1 MASLGGIQS
10 QLSQIISDARVEGF
24 KMEDVMPDETQE
36 HFQKINDLKDARE
49 YIKEME
55 CREKDLQM
63 ANSSLQ
69 ARLKEKE
76 DELEN
81 QPEEYKTLKVD
92 IQQAQ
97 RHIDYYKELAENS
110 QRRAERYQRNLAQS
124 TKEQVT
130 TNEYVAKIERLE
142 KELQCQ
148 QATIR
153 QLQDE
158 NSCSAEIFASLRAE
172 DAKII
177 AANEARLAEMLT
189 HASQVETESETF
201 SEVYSDLV
209 EKLETENLSAAF
221 LLNDKGLLLRRME
234 MLYNIIVSEVTPLNR
249 FFVRAFDVL
258 QIYQFLFQALSDPYA
273 TGVGS
278 LPRDLDELMASATQ
292 DLHAYHELR
301 KAFSDM
307 GGIAEEQVRTE
318 LNGISKSADNILT
331 SLYFI
336 KGDVEGFLARLH
348 REPSTWLAMKA
359 RFGGKGVT
367 KRFLTG

>member
-1 MASLGGIQS
+1 MASMGDIKR
-10 QLSQIISDARVEGF
+10 QLSQIISDARVKGF
-24 KMEDVMPDETQE
+24 KMEDLIPEELQE
-36 HFQKINDLKDARE
+36 HFQEMNDLKDARE

-55 CREKDLQM
+55 SREQDLQM

-76 DELEN
+76 GELEN
-81 QPEEYKTLKVD
+81 QPEEYKALKVD
-92 IQQAQ
+92 LRQAQ
-97 RHIDYYKELAENS
+97 RQIDYYKELAENS

-130 TNEYVAKIERLE
+130 TNEYVAKIERLQ

-158 NSCSAEIFASLRAE
+158 NNCAAEIFASLRAE

-177 AANEARLAEMLT
+177 AANEAKLAGMLT
-189 HASQVETESETF
+189 YTSQVETESETF

-209 EKLETENLSAAF
+209 EKLETENLSTAS

-258 QIYQFLFQALSDPYA
+258 QIYQVLFQALSDPCA
-273 TGVGS
+273 TGVCS
-278 LPRDLDELMASATQ
+278 MPQDLDELMASATQ
-292 DLHAYHELR
+292 DLHAYHELH

-307 GGIAEEQVRTE
+307 GGMAEEQVRTE
-318 LNGISKSADNILT
+318 LNGISKSADNMLT

-359 RFGGKGVT
+359 WFAGKSAT
-367 KRFLTG
+367 KWFSTG